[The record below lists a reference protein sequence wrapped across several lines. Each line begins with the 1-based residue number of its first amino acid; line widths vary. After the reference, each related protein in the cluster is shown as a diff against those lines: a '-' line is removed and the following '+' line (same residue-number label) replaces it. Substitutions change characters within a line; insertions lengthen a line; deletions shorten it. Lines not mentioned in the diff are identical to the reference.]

1 MLSDMFYNKQNFI
14 VTEYSEMFINQAF
27 AQEAAEAASASGSL
41 SGMILQLVLIFA
53 IFYLLLIRP
62 QQKRLK
68 EHEAKVKAL
77 RKGDEIITG
86 GGIIAKVAEI
96 NDLQD
101 ELKVEIASGTIV
113 RIARSTVREVLT
125 GEEMSGSNNKPKA
138 KNKK

>member
-1 MLSDMFYNKQNFI
+1 MFYNKQNFI
-14 VTEYSEMFINQAF
+14 VMECSEMFINQAF
-27 AQEAAEAASASGSL
+27 AQEASEAASASGSL

-77 RKGDEIITG
+77 RRGDEIITG

-96 NDLQD
+96 NDAED

-125 GEEMSGSNNKPKA
+125 GEDLAGSNNKPKA